1 MSFKHHDEA
10 RKDAIEA
17 CRELLSKRPTSKAV
31 LLDDLYGKYRLIL
44 WPGEEPAEALAATAK
59 TSLAEA
65 AASYWSDS
73 IWMVTPETS
82 KLDQKVYDGAWEE
95 GRPAPGEARL
105 RVAERHRSKP
115 AWFKELSEPPWAA
128 KRAGGSDQPPI
139 IVFYSFKGGV
149 GRTTSLASFAL
160 QRARAGERVVV
171 IDGDLDAPGVGNLLS
186 PDETGAGARWGVA
199 DYLLERPAK
208 GAVDLGDYYHGLR
221 RVTVA
226 GGGGEILVFP
236 AGVVNSDYLGK
247 LARIDF
253 EPTETGLPTPWP
265 QFLDH
270 IRQELKPNWILLDSR
285 AGLGEPAGLFLGGV
299 AHLHVL
305 FGTSSEQSWEGLR
318 LVLERLGADRVRAG
332 KAQADCV
339 LVEAMVPEDVNAAQA
354 AKEQFNG
361 RAEDEFESH
370 YYAEDPTNE
379 GDDSMWCVRDSAGK
393 DAPHQAVPISYRQ
406 SLAHFRRLDDVVQVL
421 TGEEYQR
428 LDQRIC
434 ERFLEATE

>member
-1 MSFKHHDEA
+1 M
-10 RKDAIEA
+10 
-17 CRELLSKRPTSKAV
+17 
-31 LLDDLYGKYRLIL
+31 
-44 WPGEEPAEALAATAK
+44 
-59 TSLAEA
+59 
-65 AASYWSDS
+65 
-73 IWMVTPETS
+73 
-82 KLDQKVYDGAWEE
+82 
-95 GRPAPGEARL
+95 
-105 RVAERHRSKP
+105 
-115 AWFKELSEPPWAA
+115 
-128 KRAGGSDQPPI
+128 
-139 IVFYSFKGGV
+139 
-149 GRTTSLASFAL
+149 
-160 QRARAGERVVV
+160 
-171 IDGDLDAPGVGNLLS
+171 S

-221 RVTVA
+221 RETVA

>member
-1 MSFKHHDEA
+1 
-10 RKDAIEA
+10 
-17 CRELLSKRPTSKAV
+17 
-31 LLDDLYGKYRLIL
+31 
-44 WPGEEPAEALAATAK
+44 
-59 TSLAEA
+59 
-65 AASYWSDS
+65 
-73 IWMVTPETS
+73 
-82 KLDQKVYDGAWEE
+82 
-95 GRPAPGEARL
+95 
-105 RVAERHRSKP
+105 
-115 AWFKELSEPPWAA
+115 
-128 KRAGGSDQPPI
+128 
-139 IVFYSFKGGV
+139 
-149 GRTTSLASFAL
+149 
-160 QRARAGERVVV
+160 
-171 IDGDLDAPGVGNLLS
+171 
-186 PDETGAGARWGVA
+186 
-199 DYLLERPAK
+199 
-208 GAVDLGDYYHGLR
+208 
-221 RVTVA
+221 
-226 GGGGEILVFP
+226 
-236 AGVVNSDYLGK
+236 
-247 LARIDF
+247 
-253 EPTETGLPTPWP
+253 
-265 QFLDH
+265 
-270 IRQELKPNWILLDSR
+270 
-285 AGLGEPAGLFLGGV
+285 
-299 AHLHVL
+299 VL